1 MNLEDSLTLNTKIT
15 SKWLKDFDVRIDT
28 TKLLKETIGQ
38 TFFDI
43 NSSSI
48 FLGQSTKAI
57 EIKAKINKRDLI
69 KRKLLHN
76 KGNNQQNEKA
86 TYELGENNCKCSKQ
100 QGFNFRNIKT
110 MYANQ

>member
-1 MNLEDSLTLNTKIT
+1 MNLEDSLILNTKIN
-15 SKWLKDFDVRIDT
+15 SKWLKDFDVRLDT
-28 TKLLKETIGQ
+28 TKLLKETIGK

-69 KRKLLHN
+69 KCKLLYN
-76 KGNNQQNEKA
+76 KRNNQQNEKA
-86 TYELGENNCKCSKQ
+86 TYELGENNSKCSKQ
-100 QGFNFRNIKT
+100 QGLISET
-110 MYANQ
+110 

>member
-1 MNLEDSLTLNTKIT
+1 M
-15 SKWLKDFDVRIDT
+15 RIDT
-28 TKLLKETIGQ
+28 TKLLKETIGK

-48 FLGQSTKAI
+48 FLGQCTKAI

-76 KGNNQQNEKA
+76 KGRNQQNEKA
-86 TYELGENNCKCSKQ
+86 TYELGENNCKLSKHH
-100 QGFNFRNIKT
+100 GFNFQNIKT
-110 MYANQ
+110 TYANQ

>member
-1 MNLEDSLTLNTKIT
+1 MNLEDSLTLNTKIN
-15 SKWLKDFDVRIDT
+15 SKWLKDFDVRLDT
-28 TKLLKETIGQ
+28 AKLLKETIGK

-69 KRKLLHN
+69 KRKLLYN
-76 KGNNQQNEKA
+76 KRNNRQNEDN
-86 TYELGENNCKCSKQ
+86 LVIGENNCKCSKQ
-100 QGFNFRNIKT
+100 QGLISET
-110 MYANQ
+110 